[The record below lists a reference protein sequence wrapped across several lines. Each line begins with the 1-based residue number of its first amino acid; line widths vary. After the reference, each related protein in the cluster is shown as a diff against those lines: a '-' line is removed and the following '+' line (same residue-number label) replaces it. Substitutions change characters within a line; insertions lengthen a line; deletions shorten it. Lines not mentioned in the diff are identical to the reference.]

1 MQESRPKLLIF
12 VPAYEAARHIEWVV
26 GRIPRD
32 LDQDFRTHIL
42 IIDDASQD
50 STASIAQRA
59 LDRAR
64 LPYSYEVLVNP
75 RNRGY
80 GGNQKLGYAYAIEK
94 GFEVVVMVHGDG
106 QYPPECVGELAH
118 AALKHGAAFGS
129 RFSTQGGAIGGGM
142 PRYKWLGN
150 RILTWVQNRLLGT
163 RLTEFHSGFRAY
175 AIASLGKIPFELNS
189 DGFHF
194 DTEIF
199 IQLNRIGVDIGEID
213 IPTHYGDEIC
223 RVNGVDYA
231 AHVVYETFKSRVH
244 DMGMFY
250 ELKFDVGVE
259 EERYQSKLD
268 FDSPMRRVL
277 SAIIP
282 QSTVLDLGSSSGH
295 LARELANKGC
305 TVIGVDLETPPDAD
319 NFSTFI
325 QWNLNDGL
333 PETGPVDVVLMLDV
347 VEHLLSPEAFTRS
360 LVEFCER
367 QGVAQ
372 VFVSTG
378 NVAFILQ
385 RLALLGGQFNYG
397 RRGILDM
404 THTRLFTFRTIKRL
418 FRQAGFT
425 IERAEGVP
433 VPIPLA
439 TGPGPFASILMKLNQ
454 ALIRVAPRLFSYQ
467 ILLSMRPPAP
477 LALLIDESTAH
488 ATAVINRTST
498 RGDRQE
504 AQARNG
510 VTPPSAE

>member
-26 GRIPRD
+26 GRVPRD
-32 LDQDFRTHIL
+32 LDQEFRPHIL
-42 IIDDASQD
+42 IIDDASHD
-50 STASIAQRA
+50 STPSIAQRA
-59 LDRAR
+59 LERAG
-64 LPYSYEVLVNP
+64 LPYSHEVLVNP

-80 GGNQKLGYAYAIEK
+80 GGNQKLGYAYAIEN
-94 GFEVVVMVHGDG
+94 GFDVVVMVHGDG
-106 QYPPECVGELAH
+106 QYPPECIGELAN

-129 RFSTQGGAIGGGM
+129 RFSTEGGAIGGGM

-175 AIASLGKIPFELNS
+175 ATASLVKIPFELNS

-199 IQLNRIGVDIGEID
+199 IQLNRIRVDIGEID

-231 AHVVYETFKSRVH
+231 AHVVYESFKSRVH

-250 ELKFDVGVE
+250 ELKFDVGEE
-259 EERYQSKLD
+259 EERYESKLD
-268 FDSPMRRVL
+268 FDSPSRRVL

-295 LARELANKGC
+295 LARELASKGC

-333 PETGPVDVVLMLDV
+333 PDTGPVDVVLMLDV
-347 VEHLLSPEAFTRS
+347 VEHLQSPEAFTRS

-404 THTRLFTFRTIKRL
+404 THTRLFTFRTVKRL

-425 IERAEGVP
+425 IEGAEGVP
-433 VPIPLA
+433 VPFPLA
-439 TGPGPFASILMKLNQ
+439 TGHGLFASALMKLNR

-488 ATAVINRTST
+488 ATAVVRRQDTSGEDT
-498 RGDRQE
+498 AVRKGQPE
-504 AQARNG
+504 G
-510 VTPPSAE
+510 S